1 MSVDPRLLR
10 SFVVLADELH
20 FGRAARRLHIAQ
32 PALSQQV
39 KRLEAQVGVEV
50 FERTRSSVRI
60 APAGRELLG
69 PARAAVKAAESFEET
84 ASALA
89 RGERGEL
96 RLGVSPGVHYIA
108 QTMLAE
114 AAQRLAQ
121 VRIRVVQHS
130 TGVLSEAVAAGE
142 LDLALGFCAE
152 PRAGVVCERLGDE
165 VAVAAVGAGHRLASK
180 KAVWLRELR
189 GETFALVDAHDG
201 PGFNRAVVVLC
212 EAAGFRPRTAPDPHG
227 PMAWEAA
234 VRLKGCVGLTARS
247 AAVSSAR
254 DLRLLELRDGVTF
267 PLALVRPA
275 LPLTALKPVART
287 FRSLG
292 RELAAAGSLD
302 P

>member
-1 MSVDPRLLR
+1 
-10 SFVVLADELH
+10 
-20 FGRAARRLHIAQ
+20 
-32 PALSQQV
+32 
-39 KRLEAQVGVEV
+39 
-50 FERTRSSVRI
+50 
-60 APAGRELLG
+60 
-69 PARAAVKAAESFEET
+69 
-84 ASALA
+84 
-89 RGERGEL
+89 
-96 RLGVSPGVHYIA
+96 VSPGVHYIA

-114 AAQRLAQ
+114 ATRRLAH
-121 VRIRVVQHS
+121 VRVRVVQAS
-130 TGVLSEAVAAGE
+130 TGALSEEVAAGD
-142 LDLALGFCAE
+142 LDLGARLLR
-152 PRAGVVCERLGDE
+152 RASTRRRMRAAGNEL
-165 VAVAAVGAGHRLASK
+165 AVAAVGAGHRLASR

-189 GETFALVDAHDG
+189 GETFALVDAHEG
-201 PGFNRAVVVLC
+201 PGFNRAVVALC
-212 EAAGFRPRTAPDPHG
+212 EAAGFRPRTAPDPQG

-292 RELAAAGSLD
+292 RELVAAGSLD

>member
-10 SFVVLADELH
+10 SFVVLAEELH
-20 FGRAARRLHIAQ
+20 FRRAAERLHIAQ
-32 PALSQQV
+32 PALSQQI

-50 FERTRSSVRI
+50 FERTRNSVRI
-60 APAGRELLG
+60 AAAGLELLG
-69 PARAAVKAAESFEET
+69 AARAAVKAVDGVDAI
-84 ASALA
+84 AGALT

-96 RLGVSPGVHYIA
+96 RLGMSPGVHYIA

-114 AAQRLAQ
+114 AARRLARL
-121 VRIRVVQHS
+121 RIRAVQDS
-130 TGVLSEAVAAGE
+130 TGALSEAVATGE

-152 PRAGVVCERLGDE
+152 PRPGIVCERLGDE
-165 VAVAAVGAGHRLASK
+165 PAVLAVGAGHRLAAR

-189 GETFALVDAHDG
+189 EETLALVDARDG
-201 PGFNRAVVVLC
+201 PGFNRAVVAMC
-212 EAAGFRPRTAPDPHG
+212 EGSGFRPRTTPDPQG
-227 PMAWEAA
+227 PMAWETA

-254 DLRLLELRDGVTF
+254 DLRLLDLRDDLTF

-275 LPLTALKPVART
+275 LPLAALKPVARA

-292 RELAAAGSLD
+292 RELVAARPSAA
-302 P
+302 

>member
-50 FERTRSSVRI
+50 FERTRNSVRI
-60 APAGRELLG
+60 AAAGRELLG
-69 PARAAVKAAESFEET
+69 PARAAVTAGESFDET
-84 ASALA
+84 AGALA

-114 AAQRLAQ
+114 ATRRLAH
-121 VRIRVVQHS
+121 VRVRVVQAS
-130 TGVLSEAVAAGE
+130 TGALSEEVAAGD

-152 PRAGVVCERLGDE
+152 PRPGVVCERLGNE
-165 VAVAAVGAGHRLASK
+165 LAVAAVGAGHRLASRE
-180 KAVWLRELR
+180 AVWLRELR
-189 GETFALVDAHDG
+189 GETFALVDAHEG
-201 PGFNRAVVVLC
+201 PGFNRAVVALC
-212 EAAGFRPRTAPDPHG
+212 EAAGFRPRTAPDPQG

-267 PLALVRPA
+267 PLALVRPP

-292 RELAAAGSLD
+292 RELVAAGSLD